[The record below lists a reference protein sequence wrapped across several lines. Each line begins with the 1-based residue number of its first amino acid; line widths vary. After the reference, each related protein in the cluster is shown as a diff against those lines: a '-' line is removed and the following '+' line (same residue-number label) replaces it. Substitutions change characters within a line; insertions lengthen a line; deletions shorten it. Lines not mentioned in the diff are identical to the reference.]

1 MLKKLAPIS
10 ILIPV
15 AIAKNDVTEGRSRM
29 KGRGSKMTIPHQ
41 PGQSSLY
48 RSNWVFNLKGRRSA
62 LCSLLCPAAPNKAAP
77 NLAEP
82 CHDRPKPTLMIV
94 PQNAQPLAMPK
105 A

>member
-1 MLKKLAPIS
+1 MLIKLAPIS

-15 AIAKNDVTEGRSRM
+15 AIAKNDATEERSRM
-29 KGRGSKMTIPHQ
+29 KMGGSKMTIPHQ

-48 RSNWVFNLKGRRSA
+48 KANWVFNLKGRRSA
-62 LCSLLCPAAPNKAAP
+62 PCSLPCPAAPNKAAP

-82 CHDRPKPTLMIV
+82 CHDRPKSTLIIV